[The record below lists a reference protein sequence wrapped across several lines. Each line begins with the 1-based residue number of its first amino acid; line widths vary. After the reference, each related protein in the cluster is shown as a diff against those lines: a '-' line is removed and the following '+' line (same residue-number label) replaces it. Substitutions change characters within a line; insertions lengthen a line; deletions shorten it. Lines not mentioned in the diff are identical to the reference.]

1 MEIRK
6 KLIQSGAV
14 DVMVSVGPNFFY
26 TVTLPATLWFFD
38 KGKPEALKDKVL
50 FVDARHI
57 YRQIDRAHREFTAEQ
72 IEFLANI
79 VRLYRGKE
87 PEFMCGSEKLLK

>member
-1 MEIRK
+1 MLYHLAPAGSMALLLANGSMSSNTNNEGEIRK

-38 KGKPEALKDKVL
+38 KGKPEALREQVL
-50 FVDARHI
+50 FLSLIHI
-57 YRQIDRAHREFTAEQ
+57 
-72 IEFLANI
+72 
-79 VRLYRGKE
+79 
-87 PEFMCGSEKLLK
+87 